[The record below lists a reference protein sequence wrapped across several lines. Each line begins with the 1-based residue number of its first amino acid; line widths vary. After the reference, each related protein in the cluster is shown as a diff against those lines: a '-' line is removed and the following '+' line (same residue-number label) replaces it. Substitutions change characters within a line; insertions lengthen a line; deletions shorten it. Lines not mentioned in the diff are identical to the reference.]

1 MLRKA
6 QAPAD
11 QESLRNVEHRI
22 VRTGYS
28 EVEIPV
34 VSEASGCRQTPA
46 RFGKQPLLIR
56 IHKATPSARMF

>member
-1 MLRKA
+1 M
-6 QAPAD
+6 QNI
-11 QESLRNVEHRI
+11 EI
-22 VRTGYS
+22 VRTGHS

-34 VSEASGCRQTPA
+34 VSEAPGCRQTPP